1 MKLDFEKM
9 GGLVPAIIQDA
20 ETGKVLM
27 LAYMNTIAWEKTLE
41 TGKAMVLQS
50 ITGQTMDEGRRKRQR
65 SNRKGSVCRL
75 R

>member
-20 ETGKVLM
+20 DTGKVLM

-41 TGKAMVLQS
+41 TGKAWFYS
-50 ITGQTMDEGRRKRQR
+50 R
-65 SNRKGSVCRL
+65 SRDKQWMRGKKAATFKL
-75 R
+75 